1 MASTIKVNTI
11 DAQSGST
18 VTIPTGKT
26 LAITDT
32 GALTIGGDAITVGS
46 TNILHKTA
54 DYTIVTGDLS
64 GKSELV
70 IGTTAASADRTI
82 TLPTTGTAGASS
94 CFITVVATT
103 GVASGGTYVLK
114 VQDSGGTE
122 IWRGTQKGDFVRIAL
137 VNSLWVVLGHKET
150 FYSWR
155 YLSAN
160 TDFSSSAYAKVGT
173 SFTSIKDFGNI
184 WSTSN
189 DQIEVPFDCYA
200 HVIWNTVNTS
210 ASQPSM
216 TGSIKRDGTDLIS
229 TVSTSKDTDGRIL
242 NSLNV
247 DVNVPCDSGDDIEFW
262 CQNNDTDATHSI
274 AGGNSYD
281 SNFIVSLTRRYS

>member
-18 VTIPTGKT
+18 ITVPTGKT
-26 LAITDT
+26 LAITDS

-46 TNILHKTA
+46 SNILYKTA
-54 DYTIVTGDLS
+54 DYTIVSGDLS
-64 GKSELV
+64 GKSELT
-70 IGTTAASADRTI
+70 IGTTAAGENRTI
-82 TLPTTGTAGASS
+82 TLPTTATAGASS
-94 CFITVVATT
+94 CFITVVAIS

-137 VNSLWVVLGHKET
+137 INSAWVVLGHYET
-150 FYSWR
+150 FFSWR
-155 YLSAN
+155 YLSSNQAF
-160 TDFSSSAYAKVGT
+160 TSSAYAKVSN

-200 HVIWNTVNTS
+200 HVIWNTPNLS
-210 ASQPSM
+210 ASQPAV

-229 TVSTSKDTDGRIL
+229 TVSANKDTDGRIL

-262 CQNNDTDATHSI
+262 CQNNDTDATHDI
-274 AGGNSYD
+274 IGGNSYD
-281 SNFIVSLTRRYS
+281 SNFFVSLTRRYS